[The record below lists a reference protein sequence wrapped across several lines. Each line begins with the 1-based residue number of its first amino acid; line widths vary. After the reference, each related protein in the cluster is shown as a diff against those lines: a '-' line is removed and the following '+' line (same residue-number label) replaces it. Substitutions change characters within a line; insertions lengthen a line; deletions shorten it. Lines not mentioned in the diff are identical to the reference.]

1 MPFAVLLE
9 AALQP
14 CGWLAAYMGSA
25 LTSDE
30 DLRFRNLGG
39 SAELLGVVTP
49 PVGTLTTR
57 VRATKVARSGGMII
71 QHYDFEVRAGDR
83 PIYRGDTYF
92 GYFRDAALADQVGIR
107 EAVPYKP
114 GPEELARARA
124 FAYPAGPSFPD
135 DRWRMVDRIDAAIA
149 DGGPKG
155 LGFVAGSTTVDP
167 TAWFFRAHFH
177 QDPVWPGSLG
187 LESFLQL
194 LKVVA
199 AERWGGGPDSALT
212 FASPGVGDRHRWVYR
227 GQVLP
232 TDRTVN
238 VQAAITAVDDR
249 RRRLTAGGSL
259 GVDGRIIYQMDEFTL
274 GLD

>member
-39 SAELLGVVTP
+39 SAELIGVVTP
-49 PVGTLTTR
+49 RTGTLTTR
-57 VRATKVARSGGMII
+57 ARTTRVAHSGGMII

-92 GYFRDAALADQVGIR
+92 GFFRDAALADQVGLR
-107 EAVPYKP
+107 EAVPYRP
-114 GPEELARARA
+114 GPDELARARTL
-124 FAYPAGPSFPD
+124 AYPAAAPFPD
-135 DRWRMVDRIDAAIA
+135 DQWRMVARIDALIP
-149 DGGPKG
+149 DGGPRG
-155 LGFVAGSTTVDP
+155 LGFVTGSTKVDP
-167 TAWFFRAHFH
+167 AAWFFRAHFH

-199 AERWGGGPDSALT
+199 DERWGGAGPATL
-212 FASPGVGDRHRWVYR
+212 FASPGTGNRHRWIYR

-232 TDRTVN
+232 TDRTVT
-238 VQAAITAVDDR
+238 VQAAITGIDDP
-249 RRRLTAGGSL
+249 RRRLTAGGFL
-259 GVDGRIIYQMDEFTL
+259 EVDGRIIYQMDDFTL

>member
-1 MPFAVLLE
+1 
-9 AALQP
+9 
-14 CGWLAAYMGSA
+14 MGSA

-49 PVGTLTTR
+49 HTGTLTA
-57 VRATKVARSGGMII
+57 RARTTKVAHSGGMII

-83 PIYRGDTYF
+83 PVYRGDTYF
-92 GYFRDAALADQVGIR
+92 GFFLAAALADQVGLR
-107 EAVPYKP
+107 EASPYRP
-114 GPEELARARA
+114 GADEQARARA
-124 FAYPAGPSFPD
+124 FAFPASAPFPD
-135 DRWRMVDRIDAAIA
+135 DRWRMVDRVDAWIR
-149 DGGPKG
+149 DGGPQG
-155 LGFVAGSTTVDP
+155 LGFIAGSTTVDP
-167 TAWFFRAHFH
+167 SAWFFKAHFH

-199 AERWGGGPDSALT
+199 EERWGGGVAPASTST

-232 TDRTVN
+232 TDGTVK

-249 RRRLTAGGSL
+249 RRRLTANGFL
-259 GVDGRIIYQMDEFTL
+259 EVDGRVIYQMDDFTL
-274 GLD
+274 GFD